1 MGKSADCAM
10 IHDTIS
16 LERTILETIPVARA
30 MGIGKNGNGASRAT
44 MAHSIS
50 CGSSSTFPQ

>member
-1 MGKSADCAM
+1 
-10 IHDTIS
+10 
-16 LERTILETIPVARA
+16 
-30 MGIGKNGNGASRAT
+30 MGIVALAIENGKNGNGASRAT